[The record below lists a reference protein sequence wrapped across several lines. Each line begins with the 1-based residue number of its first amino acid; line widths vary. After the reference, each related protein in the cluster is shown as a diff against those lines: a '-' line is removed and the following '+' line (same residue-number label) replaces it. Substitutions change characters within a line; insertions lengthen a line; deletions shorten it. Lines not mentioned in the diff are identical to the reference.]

1 MPVNDTTTNQGY
13 QKPNIANQLS
23 DDVGRLRTALDSI
36 DTDMASKAS
45 NTHIHG
51 NITNAG
57 AIGATANLPVITTAG
72 GVLTTGS
79 FGTSANTFCQGNDAR
94 LSDTRTPTDGS
105 VTNAK
110 VASNA
115 AIAGTKISPDFG
127 SQNIATTGNV
137 NIDSGTFYVDATNN
151 RVGVGTSSP
160 GGTLDVAA
168 GNTSNCAIIA
178 NNSYSTGD
186 QNFLQF
192 KASST
197 IIGDF
202 NRPNGTNDV
211 EFNAGF
217 GAIAF
222 GTGTAGTAT
231 EKVRI
236 DSSGRLLVG
245 TSTATNNT
253 RIDQKIASVSTGGN
267 YGGASLTS
275 YAGTNGSVRPV
286 LDFQRSRGTTDGS
299 FTAVASDDFLGTLVW
314 RGSDGAQWLD
324 GAYISALIDGG
335 VSSNDLPT
343 RLVFSTTADG
353 ASSPTERMRIRN
365 TGQVWINQTSNIST
379 IGNNVLLQVTGNG
392 ADYAAAFAN
401 SNASPYGIYI
411 QYGTDVNNTT
421 NSFLLAQGV
430 TTTRIDLRSNGG
442 IANYSANNVNL
453 SDRNAKKDIAPA
465 AGTWNCL
472 KDWEIVNFRYKDQP
486 DDADLNM
493 GVIAQQVAESCPE
506 VITVFEHAKKAKE
519 AVLDKNGNVLEP
531 AQEAQPEKLGVKD
544 QQMMWMAIK
553 ALQEAM
559 ERIETLEAKVAALES
574 V

>member
-1 MPVNDTTTNQGY
+1 VPVNDTTTNQGY